1 MRIPIAIAAG
11 IPLALALS
19 GCGPRAGEKSLQ
31 ANVTPRAI
39 PVTVAPVEHRSV
51 ERTVEVVGTLKG
63 WEEVHVGAKK
73 GGRVLKI
80 LHDMGDRVHPG
91 ETLVAIDT
99 IDAKLAWSQAQSRY
113 LAELARLGIT
123 QKQAD
128 ELLERIGL
136 TEQLLVGD
144 EATKLIE
151 QTPAM
156 VQASVAVEKA
166 QTVMARLSNL
176 YRRNAGSLEEYQ
188 NGENDLKAAKAA
200 RDTAIATARN
210 VIATAVTSKVAIDVA
225 EQALQDLTIRVP
237 APTKY
242 PEGMDAS
249 TLNYAITK
257 RSVAEGQILKDGDVV
272 MDLVIES
279 PLKLW
284 ANVPERHGSDV
295 ALGQPVRV
303 SVASHPGRVFAGKVA
318 RINPSVDPVSR
329 TFQVEVIL
337 PNEERLLRP
346 GGFAKGSIVTDLHS
360 QASVVPVESV
370 VKFAGVTKLFVIE
383 GGKSRAINIETGREG
398 SGWIEVATP
407 LPEGAQVVTE
417 GWSRLADGTPVAIQT
432 APAKSAAPEKREARP
447 SPTAE
452 ARPGKTS

>member
-1 MRIPIAIAAG
+1 MRMPRSPLAAVAIIPF
-11 IPLALALS
+11 ALALS
-19 GCGPRAGEKSLQ
+19 GCGRHAGEKSLQ
-31 ANVTPRAI
+31 AGAAPRAI
-39 PVTVAPVEHRSV
+39 PVSVAPVEHRSV

-63 WEEVHVGAKK
+63 WEEVHVGVKK
-73 GGRVLKI
+73 GGRILKV

-91 ETLVAIDT
+91 AKLLEIDT

-128 ELLERIGL
+128 ELLKRIGL
-136 TEQLLVGD
+136 TEQLLVGE

-151 QTPAM
+151 HTPAI

-166 QTVMARLSNL
+166 QNVMNRLTNL
-176 YRRNAGSLEEYQ
+176 YRRNAGTVEEYQ
-188 NGENDLKAAKAA
+188 NGETDLKSAKAA
-200 RDTAIATARN
+200 RDSAMATARN
-210 VIATAVTSKVAIDVA
+210 VIAMAVTSKVAIEVA
-225 EQALQDLTIRVP
+225 DQALQDLTIRVP
-237 APTKY
+237 EPTQY

-257 RSVAEGQILKDGDVV
+257 RSVAEGQILKDGEVV
-272 MDLVIES
+272 MELVIES

-284 ANVPERHGSDV
+284 ANVPERHSADV
-295 ALGQPVRV
+295 KLGQPVRV
-303 SVASHPGRVFAGKVA
+303 TVSAYPGKVFEGKIA

-329 TFQVEVIL
+329 TFQVETIV
-337 PNEERLLRP
+337 PNRERLLRP
-346 GGFAKGSIVTDLHS
+346 GGFAKGSILTDLHS

-398 SGWIEVATP
+398 PGWVEVTSA
-407 LPEGAQVVTE
+407 LPEGATVVTD
-417 GWSRLADGTPVAIQT
+417 GWSQLADGTPVAVQQ
-432 APAKSAAPEKREARP
+432 APAKPSESEARP

-452 ARPGKTS
+452 PRPAKTS